1 MRSTFAGLLVA
12 ALLTACA
19 EDESGQGDTSQAATV
34 KPTAD
39 ECVGYFIAEAR
50 ADCADDREPVDPGY
64 VVDNNGLVQAPVDP
78 DGQGLGN
85 APQPA
90 PKKEK
95 KCDKPAR
102 KTAALAAATPGLQAC
117 FAQAKV
123 AGQAIGCAG
132 ALALACPPEV
142 EGDVCTTAKATAQA
156 MCDFCHPQGEQSPL
170 RNHDS
175 RKPSVQ

>member
-12 ALLTACA
+12 ALVAACA
-19 EDESGQGDTSQAATV
+19 ADEAGQADTRQAATV

-39 ECVGYFIAEAR
+39 ECVGYFVAGAR
-50 ADCADDREPVDPGY
+50 ADCADDRDPVDPGY
-64 VVDNNGLVQAPVDP
+64 VVDEDGLVQAPVDL

-95 KCDKPAR
+95 KCDKPAK
-102 KTAALAAATPGLQAC
+102 KTAALAAATPGLQVC

-123 AGQAIGCAG
+123 AGQPLACAD

-142 EGDVCTTAKATAQA
+142 EDDVCSSAKATAQA
-156 MCDFCHPQGEQSPL
+156 MCDQANATL
-170 RNHDS
+170 
-175 RKPSVQ
+175 